1 MATLNF
7 ELRQSQSNRSKQ
19 HDLYMIMLRYTHQSK
34 SKYFFSK
41 KSINKS
47 HWDKSLQKVKSDYPS
62 HKSFNL
68 HLAQFKSQIEDIV
81 NLALQQG
88 ITPSSDY
95 VKRKYVESKDKK
107 LQRLSFWQF
116 IDRHMIHCKVKLHK
130 NTIRSYNNCINNLRE
145 FENKCD
151 YQLRWDTINIEFYHQ
166 FLDYYIN
173 NKQLSING
181 FGKIVKVLK
190 SFLNEATDQG
200 HNSSKAYKSKSFKT
214 LSEEVDNI
222 YLCEQ
227 ELDTILSLE
236 LTHDIKLDK
245 VRDLFLVSCYT
256 GLRFSDLNKV
266 RSNNIQDEVLRLR
279 TEKTG
284 ELVAIPILPIT
295 KQILRK
301 YNNNLPKAYSNQK
314 TNQYLKQIA
323 KLAGLNQI
331 ISIYRN
337 SNQGRVVQH
346 IPKWKR
352 VCTHTARR
360 SFATNM
366 HIKGIPSMVIM
377 KITGHKTEQ
386 SFMKYIRINKE
397 ENAILFLKNW
407 EKSA

>member
-19 HDLYMIMLRYTHQSK
+19 HDLFMIMLRYTHQSK
-34 SKYFFSK
+34 SKYFYSK
-41 KSINKS
+41 KSISRS
-47 HWDKSLQKVKSDYPS
+47 HWDKSLQKVKSGYPS

-68 HLAQFKSQIEDIV
+68 HLARFKSQIEDIV

-88 ITPSSDY
+88 ITPTSDY
-95 VKRKYVESKDKK
+95 VKRKYIESKNKE
-107 LQRLSFWQF
+107 LQTLSFWQF
-116 IDRHMIHCKVKLHK
+116 IDRHMLHCKVKLNK

-145 FENKCD
+145 FESNCD
-151 YQLRWDTINIEFYHQ
+151 FQLRWDTIDIEFYHQ
-166 FLDYYIN
+166 FMDYYIN

-181 FGKIVKVLK
+181 FGKIIKVLK

-200 HNSSKAYKSKSFKT
+200 HNSNTAYKSKSFKT

-222 YLCEQ
+222 YLNEQ
-227 ELDTILSLE
+227 ELDRILE
-236 LTHDIKLDK
+236 LNLNQNAKLER
-245 VRDLFLVSCYT
+245 VRDLFVLSCYT

-266 RSNNIQDEVLRLR
+266 SSNNIQNQILRLR

-284 ELVAIPILPIT
+284 ELVAIPILPVT
-295 KQILRK
+295 KQILLK
-301 YNNNLPKAYSNQK
+301 YDYELPKPYSNQK

-323 KLAGLNQI
+323 EMAGLNQV
-331 ISIYRN
+331 ISVYKS
-337 SNQGRVVQH
+337 SNNGRVLH
-346 IPKWKR
+346 NFPKWQK

-366 HIKGIPSMVIM
+366 HIRGIPSMVIM

-397 ENAILFLKNW
+397 ENAILFLKSW
-407 EKSA
+407 DKSA